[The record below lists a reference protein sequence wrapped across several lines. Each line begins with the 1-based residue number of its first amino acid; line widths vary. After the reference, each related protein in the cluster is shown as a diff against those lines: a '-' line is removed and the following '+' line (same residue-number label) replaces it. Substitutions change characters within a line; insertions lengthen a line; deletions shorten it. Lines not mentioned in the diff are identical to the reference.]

1 MSLESISKMIDSE
14 RKSPERGA
22 TVAAKF
28 EPMMSGSSDFNLQII
43 ENSDSSTESPMHSL
57 SPII

>member
-1 MSLESISKMIDSE
+1 MSLDSIFKMIESE
-14 RKSPERGA
+14 RRSPERAA

-28 EPMMSGSSDFNLQII
+28 EPMMRGSSDLNFQII